1 VRGWLTRFGRS
12 RHGRVLR
19 LLADKRVFT
28 AKAGASLEHP
38 RSLPTCPTLGA
49 DLVQAKRLTTIP
61 TSSWERHPPS
71 DVSRVVGR
79 TGQWSAAKQRYNQ
92 PLQPAVG
99 DRPAKRPIRPPDP
112 RVQRRRQP
120 LSVDQDLTRLREPD
134 CWAPGLLQ
142 GFVVPRAVAG
152 GWLSR

>member
-61 TSSWERHPPS
+61 HVKLGTPP
-71 DVSRVVGR
+71 
-79 TGQWSAAKQRYNQ
+79 
-92 PLQPAVG
+92 
-99 DRPAKRPIRPPDP
+99 PI
-112 RVQRRRQP
+112 
-120 LSVDQDLTRLREPD
+120 
-134 CWAPGLLQ
+134 
-142 GFVVPRAVAG
+142 
-152 GWLSR
+152 